1 MCCPAGKWHR
11 RMMALL
17 KSVAAFVLLLSWV
30 AQYADLEHRRYVDLE
45 HNFKWYTSEEAS
57 QEVRGFHHYVAA
69 LASHDMPLDKPVFL
83 DAALGLG
90 LGPDTLNVSQMPL
103 TGLADLRAFF
113 WSVHAEDAHRLVR
126 REPAHWS
133 SLADLV
139 VSGSTVGSR
148 RQGEPFL
155 SGGLLG
161 GGWLGGAPKRAQE
174 PAAGG
179 ALRVIDLASRPNLDI
194 VEMTGCSIARL
205 ACRNCSQR
213 NMQRSVPVGK
223 PSARGVANPRT
234 SSEACA
240 NHVAPCVSVHN
251 AEK

>member
-30 AQYADLEHRRYVDLE
+30 AQYADFEHRRYVDLE

-113 WSVHAEDAHRLVR
+113 WSVHAEDTHRLVR
-126 REPAHWS
+126 REPAHWG

-139 VSGSTVGSR
+139 VPVPRSVLAAKGNHSYPAVCLVEDCLVAHR
-148 RQGEPFL
+148 REHRSQ
-155 SGGLLG
+155 LLV
-161 GGWLGGAPKRAQE
+161 
-174 PAAGG
+174 G

-251 AEK
+251 AER

>member
-30 AQYADLEHRRYVDLE
+30 AQYADFEHRRHVDLE

-103 TGLADLRAFF
+103 TGLTDLRAFF
-113 WSVHAEDAHRLVR
+113 WSVHAEDTHRLVR
-126 REPAHWS
+126 REPAHWG

-161 GGWLGGAPKRAQE
+161 GGLLGGAPKRAQE
-174 PAAGG
+174 PAAGWC
-179 ALRVIDLASRPNLDI
+179 ATRHRPRKPAQSGYRADDGLLYCKACLQ
-194 VEMTGCSIARL
+194 ELFPAKYAEKRAGK
-205 ACRNCSQR
+205 ACRSESRLLVVWRIQ
-213 NMQRSVPVGK
+213 G
-223 PSARGVANPRT
+223 PRPRRVQIL
-234 SSEACA
+234 SHRA
-240 NHVAPCVSVHN
+240 
-251 AEK
+251 